1 MRPQLSS
8 QQKQKKC
15 SALLELP
22 RIRARKF
29 PRSGRHSGLGQIPG
43 LSIWVGLNLWILVLS
58 TPVAAQMPE
67 TTKLRGLADT
77 VGFAMTPEQIWTVVT
92 FSELQEKNQLLVN
105 REAFYANAENPWLA
119 AICPHDD
126 HLLAGPVYVHVFQNL
141 TAKRIVL
148 MGVAH
153 KAWRWQIENKLI
165 FDDFSAWQGPLGP
178 IPVASLRQD
187 LKSRLPEKD
196 YLVNNEFHSEEHSI
210 EGILPFLQYYLP
222 NTEIVPIL
230 VPYMHWSRIDSLSNR
245 LAEALQA
252 IIQEK
257 NWIPGQD
264 IAFIFSNDGAHYGD
278 QDWGDKN
285 YAPYGSDEAGYL
297 KAIQRDSSLIGT
309 TLAGPVTAARLEA
322 FCQQVWGGADL
333 KSYKI
338 TWCGRFAIPF
348 GLETVR
354 KLTEKLQRAELIG
367 TLLRYDTSYQLGKLP
382 LDIGLGTTAPF
393 NIHHWVGYSA
403 IGYR

>member
-1 MRPQLSS
+1 MRTQLSS
-8 QQKQKKC
+8 SEKQKKWC
-15 SALLELP
+15 PLLLSLFIRLP
-22 RIRARKF
+22 KKNRPGWRFILL
-29 PRSGRHSGLGQIPG
+29 PLPG
-43 LSIWVGLNLWILVLS
+43 LPFLIWLNLWFIFLPMPAFAQ
-58 TPVAAQMPE
+58 TPVPD
-67 TTKLRGLADT
+67 KVRGLADT
-77 VGFAMTPEQIWTVVT
+77 VGFSFTPEQIWTVVT
-92 FSELQEKNQLLVN
+92 FSELQEKNQLLAN
-105 REAFYANAENPWLA
+105 QTAFYPTPEKPWIA

-141 TAKRIVL
+141 KAKRVVI

-153 KAWRWQIENKLI
+153 KAWHWQVENQLI
-165 FDDFSAWQGPLGP
+165 FDDFKAWTGPLGP
-178 IPVASLRQD
+178 IPVAKLRHD
-187 LKSRLPEKD
+187 IISRLPETD
-196 YLVNNEFHSEEHSI
+196 YLVSNEFHSEEHSV

-222 NTEIVPIL
+222 ETEIVAIL
-230 VPYMHWSRIDSLSNR
+230 VPYMNWSRIDSLSDR

-252 IIQEK
+252 IIQEN
-257 NWIPGQD
+257 NWTLGQD

-285 YAPYGSDEAGYL
+285 YAPFGTDEAGYL
-297 KAIQRDSSLIGT
+297 KAIQRDSSLIRS
-309 TLAGPVTAARLEA
+309 TLTGPVSAAKLQD
-322 FCQQVWGGADL
+322 FCQQVWGENDL

-354 KLTEKLQRAELIG
+354 KLNEKFKRPELTG
-367 TLLRYDTSYQLGKLP
+367 SLLRYDTSYPLGKLP

-393 NIHHWVGYSA
+393 HIRHWVGYSA